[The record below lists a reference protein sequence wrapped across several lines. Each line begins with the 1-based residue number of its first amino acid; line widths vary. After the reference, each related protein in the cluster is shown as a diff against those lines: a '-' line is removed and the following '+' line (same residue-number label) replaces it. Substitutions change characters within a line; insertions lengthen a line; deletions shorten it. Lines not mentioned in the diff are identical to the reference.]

1 MEGAFRELLAI
12 TVDGK
17 VFDEDVSFEFW
28 HELMLRDCEEVS
40 VLLAHPK
47 ALNPNEKAYRAL
59 QRVRE
64 RWKAR
69 AVGELDG
76 TLIRRRMI

>member
-12 TVDGK
+12 AVDGK

-28 HELMLRDCEEVS
+28 QESMLRDCEEVS
-40 VLLAHPK
+40 VLLAHLK
-47 ALNPNEKAYRAL
+47 ALNPNEKAYRVL

-69 AVGELDG
+69 ADGVLDD
-76 TLIRRRMI
+76 TPIRRRPI